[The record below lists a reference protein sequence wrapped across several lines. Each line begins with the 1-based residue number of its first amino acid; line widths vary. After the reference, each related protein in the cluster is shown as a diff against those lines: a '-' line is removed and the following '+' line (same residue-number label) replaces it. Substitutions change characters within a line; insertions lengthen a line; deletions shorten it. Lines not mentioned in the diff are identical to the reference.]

1 MVQHFMPAKPRL
13 FAFSLVLTSS
23 IATATWPQEGPSLDA
38 EIGTIDSQI
47 TAVEETLAQYDDG
60 LIRALAQSRR
70 EALLLLRAVV
80 ESRKQAEDGYAAIE
94 VAVPAVEP
102 DPERAE
108 QILGEMATQQQ
119 RVEAAEQE
127 AAAAGGLIQAV
138 ALSRVETEKLTLAQL
153 QMAYLQTHYGIAFP
167 VAPEVTASE
176 KPRSEATASD
186 ATPAEDDPTGAAL
199 PWADPDHPDIDY
211 SLVPFEQAHNEGD
224 RIAGWWVINEE
235 RAAIDDSPRVVA
247 INYSAYDAN
256 SYSGLTALLAQCREG
271 ETSIVFVQDDFL
283 ISGMRRNSFDITYR
297 IDSAPAQ
304 STRWN
309 ELTTNKG
316 AGLFGSGS
324 EAFLRDLYD
333 ADDFF
338 IRLTDGDGQ
347 RHDAEFD
354 LAGIQTAVE
363 AVAGACGWSTI
374 DLSGDDYRAI
384 QTLLNAGGFD
394 AGTPDGIWGSGSRS
408 AMRAFQEEND
418 LPPTGAPDRATLE
431 ALGVQPGN

>member
-1 MVQHFMPAKPRL
+1 MTKLRTLTA
-13 FAFSLVLTSS
+13 SLLISASLAGGALAQDTS
-23 IATATWPQEGPSLDA
+23 ALDA
-38 EIGTIDSQI
+38 EIAAIDSQI
-47 TAVEETLAQYDDG
+47 TEVEETIARQDGG

-80 ESRKQAEDGYAAIE
+80 ESRKQAEAGGAAIE
-94 VAVPAVEP
+94 VTVPAVEP

-108 QILGEMATQQQ
+108 QLLGEMAAQQK
-119 RVEAAEQE
+119 RVEAAEHE
-127 AAAAGGLIQAV
+127 AATAGGLIQAV

-153 QMAYLQTHYGIAFP
+153 QMAYLQARYGIAFP
-167 VAPEVTASE
+167 LAPEATASE
-176 KPRSEATASD
+176 TSMSEAQASD
-186 ATPAEDDPTGAAL
+186 ATPEEDDAAL
-199 PWADPDHPDIDY
+199 PWADPDHPGIDY
-211 SLVPFEQAHNEGD
+211 NLPPFEQAHNEGD
-224 RIAGWWVINEE
+224 RISGWWVINEE
-235 RAAIDDSPRVVA
+235 RAAIDDSPKVIA

-256 SYSGLTALLAQCREG
+256 SYTGFTALLAQCREG

-283 ISGMRRNSFDITYR
+283 ISAIRRNSFDITYR

-316 AGLFGSGS
+316 AGLFGSGA

-333 ADDFF
+333 AEDFF

-374 DLSGDDYRAI
+374 DLSRDDYRAI

>member
-153 QMAYLQTHYGIAFP
+153 QMAYLQARYGIAFP
-167 VAPEVTASE
+167 VAPELTASE
-176 KPRSEATASD
+176 RPRSEAPASD
-186 ATPAEDDPTGAAL
+186 ATPEEDDPTGAAL
-199 PWADPDHPDIDY
+199 PWADPDYPGIDY
-211 SLVPFEQAHNEGD
+211 SLVPFEKAHNEGD

-256 SYSGLTALLAQCREG
+256 SYTGFTALLAQCREG

-316 AGLFGSGS
+316 AGLFGLGS

-354 LAGIQTAVE
+354 LAGVQTAVE

-374 DLSGDDYRAI
+374 DLSRDDYRAI

-394 AGTPDGIWGSGSRS
+394 AGTPDGVWGSGSRS

>member
-1 MVQHFMPAKPRL
+1 MERNNL
-13 FAFSLVLTSS
+13 FKMRPIALGLVITFSV
-23 IATATWPQEGPSLDA
+23 ATAALPQEAPRLDA
-38 EIGTIDSQI
+38 EIAAIDSQI
-47 TAVEETLAQYDDG
+47 AEVEETISRYEGG
-60 LIRALAQSRR
+60 LILALAQSRR

-80 ESRKQAEDGYAAIE
+80 ESRKQAETGGAAIE
-94 VAVPAVEP
+94 VTVPAVEP

-108 QILGEMATQQQ
+108 QLLGEMAAQQQ

-153 QMAYLQTHYGIAFP
+153 QMAYLQARYGIAFP

-176 KPRSEATASD
+176 TPRSEAPVSD
-186 ATPAEDDPTGAAL
+186 ATPEEDDPTGAAL
-199 PWADPDHPDIDY
+199 PWADPDHPGIDY
-211 SLVPFEQAHNEGD
+211 SLAPFEQAHNEGD

-256 SYSGLTALLAQCREG
+256 SYTGFTALLAQCREG

-316 AGLFGSGS
+316 AGLFGPGS
-324 EAFLRDLYD
+324 EAFFRGLYD

-338 IRLTDGDGQ
+338 IRLNDGDGQ

-374 DLSGDDYRAI
+374 DLSQDDYRAI